1 MLIFLSMI
9 LPVMLQALKLHMMS
23 SGTKTGAIKDGMKL
37 KKLGS
42 SDLMVSEICLGTMTW
57 GVQNTVDEGCAQ
69 MDYYF
74 DECGGNF
81 MDTAEMYAFDV
92 SYESLYLLIIHYS
105 FLFPPSIYRYPVPT
119 SAETQ
124 GRTDEC
130 INKWLT
136 TRKRDRSKIIL
147 ASKIC
152 GASERITW

>member
-57 GVQNTVDEGCAQ
+57 GVQNTMDEGCAQ

-92 SYESLYLLIIHYS
+92 SYESLYLLIIFVLVLGFAFHVDNIS
-105 FLFPPSIYRYPVPT
+105 GEHTNILVCQDLGVVCQCSMVYP
-119 SAETQ
+119 
-124 GRTDEC
+124 
-130 INKWLT
+130 
-136 TRKRDRSKIIL
+136 
-147 ASKIC
+147 
-152 GASERITW
+152 RI